1 LNGTVYLLLPLTH
14 EGRGRRFLFHSFAAS
29 LSPSL
34 PLPLPK
40 NHDTTHIPLMT
51 YHYDERGRGEKPYGR
66 LYDGY
71 IETAQPPYPCA
82 MTGHG

>member
-1 LNGTVYLLLPLTH
+1 
-14 EGRGRRFLFHSFAAS
+14 
-29 LSPSL
+29 
-34 PLPLPK
+34 LPK
-40 NHDTTHIPLMT
+40 NHDTSHIPLMA

-82 MTGHG
+82 MTGQG

>member
-1 LNGTVYLLLPLTH
+1 LNDTVYLLLPLTH

-29 LSPSL
+29 ISPSL